1 MDAAPGAALA
11 GAELVS
17 EGTLRGVEWVCRTR
31 VVEAE
36 RPIVY
41 ATESVMTFARS
52 SILKTAVAME
62 RYVFEPQ
69 GSGTLITYE
78 TTATREFRGFPYY
91 WPLVKI
97 SDRFFAPAATR
108 RCVVDFFQAAE
119 RHVAPA

>member
-1 MDAAPGAALA
+1 MT
-11 GAELVS
+11 
-17 EGTLRGVEWVCRTR
+17 EGTLRGIEWTCRTR

-41 ATESVMTFARS
+41 ATEGVTTFAR
-52 SILKTAVAME
+52 SILKTAVGTE
-62 RYVFEPQ
+62 RYVLEPQ

-97 SDRFFAPAATR
+97 SDRFFALAATR

-119 RHVAPA
+119 RHVAAG